1 MYALVIG
8 RGGKPMIYKDFHEA
22 KEKAAAGD
30 RIILTHADKSE
41 EYIVPDYSKME
52 ELEEEIKKL
61 GKFTYARRT
70 LTLKL
75 ARMNGEALRF
85 EERSKRNG

>member
-1 MYALVIG
+1 MYAMVIG

-61 GKFTYARRT
+61 GKFTYARKT

-75 ARMNGEALRF
+75 ARMTGEALRF
-85 EERSKRNG
+85 EERSKQNG